1 MIVFRD
7 VSYAYEKGNPV
18 LDGIQVE
25 LSEGLNLLLGPNGC
39 GKSTLLKLASG
50 VEKPDAGVVHIDGR
64 DLWKEEI
71 EARQRIAY
79 LPEFPDLTP
88 YATLDEIV
96 SLVCRMRGRPLDE
109 GREALDFFGLQG
121 ASQHTVREL
130 SLGQR
135 RRAVFA
141 AVLIGTPEHV
151 LLDEPLAGM
160 DRSIKPLILAWIQE
174 RVDQGAAVVVV
185 SHNIEPFRESA
196 ARLVTDRG
204 GKASSFAELPRD
216 PAEKLALIDRIA
228 QGVIPGNP

>member
-7 VSYAYEKGNPV
+7 VSYAYEKDSPV
-18 LDGIQVE
+18 LNGIGVE

-50 VEKPDAGVVHIDGR
+50 VEKPDAGFVLVDGR
-64 DLWKEEI
+64 DLWREEV

-88 YATLDEIV
+88 YATLDEVV
-96 SLVCRMRGRPLDE
+96 SLVCRMRGRPLEE
-109 GREALDFFGLQG
+109 GREALDFFGLRG
-121 ASQHTVREL
+121 ASRHTVREL

-141 AVLIGTPEHV
+141 AVFIGTPEHV

-160 DRSIKPLILAWIQE
+160 DRSIKPRILAWIQE
-174 RVDQGAAVVVV
+174 QVDRGASVVVV
-185 SHNIEPFRESA
+185 SHDIEPFRDSA
-196 ARLVTDRG
+196 ARLVTVRG
-204 GKASSFAELPRD
+204 GKALCFAELPRN
-216 PAEKLALIDRIA
+216 PVEKLGLIDRIA
-228 QGVIPGNP
+228 QGGIPGDP

>member
-7 VSYAYEKGNPV
+7 VSYAYEAGYPV

-25 LSEGLNLLLGPNGC
+25 LADGLNLLLGPNGC

-50 VEKPDAGVVHIDGR
+50 VEKPDAGSVLVDGR
-64 DLWKEEI
+64 DLWRDEI

-79 LPEFPDLTP
+79 LPEHPDLTP

-96 SLVCRMRGRPLDE
+96 SLVCRMRGRPLEE

-121 ASQHTVREL
+121 AAHHTVREL

-141 AVLIGTPEHV
+141 AALIGTPEHV

-160 DRSIKPLILAWIQE
+160 DRSIKPRILAWIQE
-174 RVDQGAAVVVV
+174 QVDRGALVVVV
-185 SHNIEPFRESA
+185 SHNIGPFRELA
-196 ARLVTDRG
+196 VRLVTVRE
-204 GKASSFAELPRD
+204 GKALSFSDLPED
-216 PAEKLALIDRIA
+216 PAEKLDLIDRLA
-228 QGVIPGNP
+228 QGKVPRGS